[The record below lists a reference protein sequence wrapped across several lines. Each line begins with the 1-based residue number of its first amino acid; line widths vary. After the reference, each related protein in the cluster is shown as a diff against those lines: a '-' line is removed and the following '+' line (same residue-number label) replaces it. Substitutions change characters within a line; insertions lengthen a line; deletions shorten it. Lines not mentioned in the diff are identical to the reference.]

1 MATALNVFAAP
12 PRLPDAPSQY
22 DLRYH
27 DQHSNVLRL
36 YFNQINAAIAVALGP
51 VRGPFDYI
59 DFNTTN
65 TAYIPQTARLGWN
78 AVDQTLDVGMDYGVV
93 HQIGQETYARVQNN
107 TGVTIPNG
115 AVVGFVGVGPDN
127 TLRVA
132 PYLADGGTSSLYA
145 LGVMTHDLPDSGE
158 KGYCTVWGSVR
169 GLNTTG
175 TALGETWAVGNILYA
190 NPTVTGAFTNIKPT
204 APANVIPMAAVL
216 DVDATDGVIFIR
228 PTITQMQYYGV
239 FTKQNS
245 QSPVAINTE
254 YLLTLTNTQITN
266 GVTIG
271 TPASRVVVP
280 QSGLYQFD
288 ADVQLTSNNA
298 SAKTVWV
305 WFKKNGT
312 AVANSARLVSVDIN
326 GGYVPISMR
335 ETVSMLAGDYVE
347 LAFASDSTDSTVSSV
362 AATAFAPAAPAVV
375 LNVTQVQQ

>member
-27 DQHSNVLRL
+27 DQHSSVLRL

-65 TAYIPQTARLGWN
+65 TAYVPQTARLGWN
-78 AVDQTLDVGMDYGVV
+78 ANDQTLDVGMDYGVV

-107 TGVTIPNG
+107 TGVAIPNG
-115 AVVGFVGVGPDN
+115 TVVGFAGVGPDN

-132 PYLADGGTSSLYA
+132 PYLANGVTSSLYA
-145 LGVMTHDLPDSGE
+145 LGVMTHALPDSGE

-169 GLNTTG
+169 GLSTTG
-175 TALGETWAVGNILYA
+175 TALGETWAVGDILYA
-190 NPTVTGAFTNIKPT
+190 NPTVAGAFTNIKPT
-204 APANVIPMAAVL
+204 APAAVIPMAAVL
-216 DVDATDGVIFIR
+216 DVDATDGVVFVR
-228 PTITQMQYYGV
+228 PTIEQMQYYGV
-239 FTKQNS
+239 FTKLDS
-245 QSPVAINTE
+245 QSPAAINTE

-288 ADVQLTSNNA
+288 ADLQLTSNNS

-305 WFKKNGT
+305 WFKKNGV
-312 AVANSARLVSVDIN
+312 AIANSARIVTVDIN
-326 GGYVPISMR
+326 GGYVPVGLR
-335 ETVSMLAGDYVE
+335 ETIPMLAGNYVE
-347 LAFASDSTDSTVSSV
+347 LAFASDSTAITVSSV
-362 AATAFAPAAPAVV
+362 AATAFAPAAPAIL